1 MKVLLLTMETLEDRA
16 AYHPR
21 SLRGLVLRGYRN
33 DVVEIP
39 DDTPKNRVA
48 MELQRFAT
56 AKSPYVLFVRFDEPD
71 TAYELASR
79 YTSAR
84 VRTKALK
91 LWSHGDL
98 DLSME
103 LRAQSVVREVDEE
116 TL

>member
-1 MKVLLLTMETLEDRA
+1 MRVLLLTMETLEDRA

-39 DDTPKNRVA
+39 DDTAENRVA
-48 MELQRFAT
+48 MALQQYAT
-56 AKSPYVLFVRFDEPD
+56 RKTPYVLFVRFDRPD

-98 DLSME
+98 ELSTE
-103 LRAQSVVREVDEE
+103 LRAQAVVREVDEE